1 MTKQQQTD
9 FLIAHIIDKMTQYL
23 IEDFKLDIPMALNL
37 IYNSKVYEI
46 LLDKKNSLYI
56 QSPSYIYELL
66 KNEYLLGRCYPFR
79 SPYPM

>member
-9 FLIAHIIDKMTQYL
+9 FLIAHIIDKITQYL

-66 KNEYLLGRCYPFR
+66 KNEYLFGRF
-79 SPYPM
+79 

>member
-37 IYNSKVYEI
+37 IYNSKIYEL
-46 LLDKKNSLYI
+46 LLDKKNGLYI
-56 QSPSYIYELL
+56 QSPSYIYELVR
-66 KNEYLLGRCYPFR
+66 KEYLFGRL
-79 SPYPM
+79 

>member
-46 LLDKKNSLYI
+46 LLDKKIVYTSRTHHIFVN
-56 QSPSYIYELL
+56 
-66 KNEYLLGRCYPFR
+66 C
-79 SPYPM
+79 

>member
-1 MTKQQQTD
+1 
-9 FLIAHIIDKMTQYL
+9 MTQYL

-66 KNEYLLGRCYPFR
+66 KNEYLLGRF
-79 SPYPM
+79 

>member
-9 FLIAHIIDKMTQYL
+9 VLIAHIIDKMTQYL

-66 KNEYLLGRCYPFR
+66 KNEYLLGRF
-79 SPYPM
+79 

>member
-56 QSPSYIYELL
+56 QNPSYICELL
-66 KNEYLLGRCYPFR
+66 KNEYLLGRF
-79 SPYPM
+79 